1 MIKCRDVISS
11 HHLFANVNGQR
22 SALPKMQKS
31 KHITPSNNMKA
42 LLKRIKSISKKY
54 PKDKIIRIPQPIL
67 PKGKLSDQDQWA
79 SLVWNID
86 TAEAN
91 GKRALHGLTLALT
104 RIIQADIL
112 ESLLLDVR
120 QPNQA
125 LDTPNELLWDR
136 KLPVRKDGSTMRD
149 LLRPRRR
156 TSSQELMHTAV
167 IPKPWEP
174 WRLSRSL
181 ENLGPGGKW
190 KEWRQTD
197 NFHAVGWTPW
207 PLVWVDNGNHST
219 MAAILTHGGKFIVS
233 ECFDAKE
240 LLFSVYCDG
249 KNWLR
254 TDNDKVIAA
263 VNSLPMAGIFEI
275 GRRLVKA
282 PKKTI

>member
-1 MIKCRDVISS
+1 MRKNRKAKVTRIP
-11 HHLFANVNGQR
+11 
-22 SALPKMQKS
+22 LPK
-31 KHITPSNNMKA
+31 
-42 LLKRIKSISKKY
+42 LL
-54 PKDKIIRIPQPIL
+54 
-67 PKGKLSDQDQWA
+67 KGKLSVQDQWT
-79 SLVWNID
+79 SLIWNID
-86 TAEAN
+86 TAQAH
-91 GKRALHGLTLALT
+91 GKRALNGLTLALT

-112 ESLLLDVR
+112 GSLLLDVR

-136 KLPVRKDGSTMRD
+136 KLPVREDGSTMRD

-181 ENLGPGGKW
+181 ENLGPGGNW
-190 KEWRQTD
+190 KEWSQTD

-219 MAAILTHGGKFIVS
+219 MAAMLTHGGRFTVS
-233 ECFDAKE
+233 ECYDAKE
-240 LLFSVYCDG
+240 LLFNVYSDG
-249 KNWLR
+249 TNWLR
-254 TDNDKVIAA
+254 FDDDKVIAP

-282 PKKTI
+282 PKKKII